1 MTFFGAQ
8 FFFNHSGDDFSVRVR
23 EEFRCFPD
31 EFVDAET
38 GITAAKELGEK
49 PDLKKQVDTS
59 FVASYRAGTNP
70 GTFYFG

>member
-1 MTFFGAQ
+1 MTLFGAQ

-59 FVASYRAGTNP
+59 FVVSTRAGTNP
-70 GTFYFG
+70 GTFCFG